1 MELRTLKE
9 QTLDTLRHRIGGDD
23 SDILVR
29 RPFMPKA
36 GSPQPQ
42 APRVPPARRMPHAVR
57 PQSDHPLSPW
67 LNWLDDRLR
76 LALGIMRGTV
86 GVESMS
92 DAYRGLYVTPEEVD
106 RLLAQPSGSPLFG
119 GLEASSFPD
128 AALPAE
134 FGRVAAATG
143 LSPFDVAAILIAVAP
158 ELDLRYERLYAF
170 LQDDVSRKR
179 PSVDLVLNLLCRD
192 TEEKLRMRTRFIS
205 PAPLLRYG
213 LLQLL
218 PDSSHAAPSL
228 AAQVLKPDAQI
239 LAALLGDN
247 SVDARLAACARLLP
261 AAVDA
266 MDNISADDSDWGP
279 MFDALSRIGRDA
291 LLGAE
296 PLRCHLHG
304 IDAIALQ
311 TAATTLAGN
320 LGRPMLRLDLALL
333 KDIAKTAAPGE
344 RAFAN
349 TLGAA
354 FRCAWMHEAM
364 ICFDGIDVLYVPDA
378 VVDLRTLFDHL
389 DHPIAACILT
399 GSEARNFNIPG
410 IRVLSVALHALT
422 RRNRQQVWQQQ
433 LSLHGLPADAAPAL
447 ASRFQLTMGQT
458 QDAVRTAADQLCL
471 KEAAGSGSSEFEH
484 MLFAASRLQT
494 RHVFAGLAQLIEPR
508 RNWEDLILV
517 DDALAQLHEISS
529 RFLHQ
534 DQVLNEWG
542 FAGKLSYGTGT
553 TVLFAGP
560 SGTGKTMAAEVLAHA
575 LGLDLYRIDLAAV
588 VSKYIGETEKNLDRL
603 FNAADQANAVLF
615 FDEADA
621 LFGKRTEVKDSHD
634 RYANLEISYL
644 LQKMEQYQGIAI
656 LASNLRQNLDD
667 AFVRRLAFIVHFPFP
682 DEAQRR
688 QLWETVWPGKVRLGA
703 DIDKDEL
710 ARDLK
715 FSGGNIKNVALAA
728 AFLAA
733 AGDGEGIITRDHI
746 YGAAEREFQKL
757 GRPNSM
763 AKPVNSGKSA

>member
-1 MELRTLKE
+1 MGLSTSKE
-9 QTLDTLRHRIGGDD
+9 PTRHSALHAARGSD
-23 SDILVR
+23 SDVPAR
-29 RPFMPKA
+29 MPFMPKA
-36 GSPQPQ
+36 GSPSSPSL
-42 APRVPPARRMPHAVR
+42 PHIRSRRPAVSILQTA
-57 PQSDHPLSPW
+57 SDHPLAAW

-76 LALGIMRGTV
+76 LALGIMRETV

-92 DAYRGLYVTPEEVD
+92 DAYRGLFVTANEID
-106 RLLAQPSGSPLFG
+106 RLLAQPTGCPLFG
-119 GLEASSFPD
+119 GLGSINFSD
-128 AALPAE
+128 APLPAE
-134 FGRVAAATG
+134 FSRIAGATG
-143 LSPFDVAAILIAVAP
+143 LLPFDVAAILIAVAP

-170 LQDDVSRKR
+170 LQDDVNRKR
-179 PSVDLVLNLLCRD
+179 PSVDLILNLLCVN
-192 TEEKLRMRTRFIS
+192 TEEKLRLRGRFMS
-205 PAPLLRYG
+205 PAPLLRFG

-218 PDSSHAAPSL
+218 PEPTHAAPSL
-228 AAQVLKPDAQI
+228 ATRIVKPDSQI
-239 LAALLGDN
+239 VAALLGESGIEARLRTCAHLQPASAD
-247 SVDARLAACARLLP
+247 DADWAPQFDTLARLAAQ
-261 AAVDA
+261 
-266 MDNISADDSDWGP
+266 
-279 MFDALSRIGRDA
+279 ALTGST
-291 LLGAE
+291 

-304 IDAIALQ
+304 NDAIALQ
-311 TAATTLAGN
+311 MTINALAGKIQ
-320 LGRPMLRLDLALL
+320 RPVLHVDLARL
-333 KDIAKTAAPGE
+333 KEGVRTATSDEA
-344 RAFAN
+344 AFSSA
-349 TLGAA
+349 LGAA
-354 FRCAWMHEAM
+354 FRHAWMHDAFL
-364 ICFDGIDVLYVPDA
+364 CFNDIDALYAADSA
-378 VVDLRTLFDHL
+378 AELRTLLDCL
-389 DHPIAACILT
+389 DHPIAICVFT
-399 GSEARNFNIPG
+399 GAAMHDFGDAAGGLLKLPSP
-410 IRVLSVALHALT
+410 ALT
-422 RRNRQQVWQQQ
+422 RRDRQHVWHAQ
-433 LSLHGLPADAAPAL
+433 LELHGLPVDAAATL
-447 ASRFQLTMGQT
+447 ASRFQLTTGQT
-458 QDAVRTAADQLCL
+458 RDAVHATVNQLRLGTDDGVAAPALEQ
-471 KEAAGSGSSEFEH
+471 

-508 RNWEDLILV
+508 RSWDDLILP
-517 DDALAQLHEISS
+517 DDALAQLHEIAS

-534 DQVLNEWG
+534 DQVLDDWG

-688 QLWETVWPGKVRLGA
+688 RLWETVWPGKVRLAA

-733 AGDGEGIITRDHI
+733 ANDAEAVITRDHI

-763 AKPVNSGKSA
+763 AKPAGTANTGKSA

>member
-1 MELRTLKE
+1 M
-9 QTLDTLRHRIGGDD
+9 RHAVTGGDNA
-23 SDILVR
+23 IPAR

-36 GSPQPQ
+36 GSSQ
-42 APRVPPARRMPHAVR
+42 AQALRVPPMQRMSHAVR
-57 PQSDHPLSPW
+57 SHSDHPLSPW
-67 LNWLDDRLR
+67 FNWLDDRLR
-76 LALGIMRGTV
+76 LALNVMRRAV
-86 GVESMS
+86 GVESMN
-92 DAYRGLYVTPEEVD
+92 DAYRGLYVTPDEVD

-119 GLEASSFPD
+119 GLDAGGFPD

-134 FGRVAAATG
+134 FSRVAAAVG
-143 LSPFDVAAILIAVAP
+143 LTPFDVAAILIAAAP

-192 TEEKLRMRTRFIS
+192 TEEKLSMRKRFIS

-218 PDSSHAAPSL
+218 PDSPHAAPSL
-228 AAQVLKPDAQI
+228 AVQVLKPDAQI
-239 LAALLGDN
+239 LAALLGE
-247 SVDARLAACARLLP
+247 SGMDARLGACAQLLP
-261 AAVDA
+261 ADAADAVDVF
-266 MDNISADDSDWGP
+266 ADDSGWGP
-279 MFDALSRIGRDA
+279 KFDVLSRIGREA
-291 LLGAE
+291 LPGAE

-304 IDAIALQ
+304 ADALALQ
-311 TAATTLAGN
+311 TAAAALASN
-320 LGRPMLRLDLALL
+320 IRSPMLRLDLALL
-333 KDIAKTAAPGE
+333 KDMAKAAALGE
-344 RAFAN
+344 RTFAH

-364 ICFDGIDVLYVPDA
+364 ICFDGIDVLYAPDA
-378 VVDLRTLFDHL
+378 VVDLRTLLDHL
-389 DHPIAACILT
+389 EHPIAVCVLT
-399 GSEARNFNIPG
+399 GSEARNFSIPG
-410 IRVLSVALHALT
+410 SRVFNVALHALT
-422 RRNRQQVWQQQ
+422 RRDRQQVWQQQ
-433 LSLHGLPADAAPAL
+433 LSRHGLSADAAPIL
-447 ASRFQLTMGQT
+447 ASRFQLSMGQT
-458 QDAVRTAADQLCL
+458 RDAVRTAADQLRL
-471 KEAAGSGSSEFEH
+471 TGAAGVGSSEFEH
-484 MLFAASRLQT
+484 MLFAAARLQT
-494 RHVFAGLAQLIEPR
+494 RHVFAGLAQRIEPR
-508 RNWEDLILV
+508 RNWDDLILP

-534 DQVLNEWG
+534 DQVLNGWG
-542 FAGKLSYGTGT
+542 FANKIGYGTGT

-560 SGTGKTMAAEVLAHA
+560 SGTGKTMAAEVLAQA

-656 LASNLRQNLDD
+656 LASNLRQNLDE
-667 AFVRRLAFIVHFPFP
+667 AFIRRLAFIVHFPFP
-682 DEAQRR
+682 DETQRR
-688 QLWETVWPGKVRLGA
+688 KIWSSVWPGDVRLA
-703 DIDKDEL
+703 DDVDQDEL

-733 AGDGEGIITRDHI
+733 ADHADDTGGIIKREHI
-746 YGAAEREFQKL
+746 HGAAEREFQKL

-763 AKPVNSGKSA
+763 AKAANTGKDA

>member
-1 MELRTLKE
+1 MELRTPKE
-9 QTLDTLRHRIGGDD
+9 QMRDALRHVVGGDD
-23 SDILVR
+23 GDIPAR

-36 GSPQPQ
+36 GSLQPQ
-42 APRVPPARRMPHAVR
+42 VPRVPPARRMPHVVR

-76 LALGIMRGTV
+76 LALSAMRGAV

-92 DAYRGLYVTPEEVD
+92 DAYRGLYITPEEVD
-106 RLLAQPSGSPLFG
+106 RLLRQPSGSPLFG
-119 GLEASSFPD
+119 GLAVSGFPD
-128 AALPAE
+128 ASLPAE
-134 FGRVAAATG
+134 FSRIAMATG
-143 LSPFDVAAILIAVAP
+143 LTSFDVAAILIAVAP

-192 TEEKLRMRTRFIS
+192 TEEKLSMRTRFIS

-213 LLQLL
+213 VLQLL

-228 AAQVLKPDAQI
+228 VVHVLKPDAQI
-239 LAALLGDN
+239 LAALLGE
-247 SVDARLAACARLLP
+247 SGMDARLGACAQLLP
-261 AAVDA
+261 TAATAAVDL
-266 MDNISADDSDWGP
+266 SADDSDWGP
-279 MFDALSRIGRDA
+279 KFDALSRIGREA

-296 PLRCHLHG
+296 PLRCHLYG
-304 IDAIALQ
+304 ADAIALQ
-311 TAATTLAGN
+311 TAATTLASN
-320 LGRPMLRLDLALL
+320 IRRPMLRLDLALL
-333 KDIAKTAAPGE
+333 KDMARTAAPGD
-344 RAFAN
+344 RTFAN

-354 FRCAWMHEAM
+354 FRHAWMHEAM
-364 ICFDGIDVLYVPDA
+364 ICFDGIDVLYAPDTA
-378 VVDLRTLFDHL
+378 ADLRTLLDCL
-389 DHPIAACILT
+389 DHPVAVCVLT

-410 IRVLSVALHALT
+410 GRVFNVPLHALT
-422 RRNRQQVWQQQ
+422 RGDRQHVWQKQ
-433 LSLHGLPADAAPAL
+433 LIQHGLPADAAPAL
-447 ASRFQLTMGQT
+447 ASRFQLGMGQT
-458 QDAVRTAADQLCL
+458 RDAVCAAADQLRL
-471 KEAAGSGSSEFEH
+471 MAQVDVSAPELEH
-484 MLFAASRLQT
+484 LLFAASRQQT

-508 RNWEDLILV
+508 RNWDDLILP
-517 DDALAQLHEISS
+517 DDALTQLHEIAS

-534 DQVLNEWG
+534 DQVLNGWG
-542 FAGKLSYGTGT
+542 FANKLGYGTGT

-575 LGLDLYRIDLAAV
+575 LGLDLYRIDLAAI

-603 FNAADQANAVLF
+603 FGAADQANAVLF

-634 RYANLEISYL
+634 RYANLEVSYL

-656 LASNLRQNLDD
+656 LASNLRQNLDE

-682 DEAQRR
+682 DEIQRR
-688 QLWETVWPGKVRLGA
+688 QIWETVWPAGVSLAEDVQR
-703 DIDKDEL
+703 DEL

-733 AGDGEGIITRDHI
+733 TSGGVIRREHI
-746 YGAAEREFQKL
+746 QRAAEREFQKL
-757 GRPNSM
+757 GRPNPM
-763 AKPVNSGKSA
+763 IKSIPGREGV